1 MNFIGDLQK
10 KRSNYN
16 YADQARTQAESLKQ
30 LSAGIYT
37 EEERFV
43 YELLQNA
50 VDAFVDTKESTL
62 NVKIEIK
69 NSVLCFMHNGAQF
82 SERDIE
88 GLCDVGR
95 SNKSSNDK
103 ASNKKK
109 VGYKGI
115 GFKSVFM
122 QNVESVCVKSGNYC
136 FKFDKNECARLMP
149 NFPEGRLSP
158 DETPWQIIPIICDAP
173 LGFDTSSF
181 NVATFIETRDS
192 STLAQKINQLLS
204 NPQFLLFLNA
214 SNINIELYND
224 GVLCAK
230 AGRETLGEEVRLLRD
245 GGVVSRW
252 LVSTTEP
259 IPVDESVRADLR
271 KDFNTP
277 QKLKEATHFEI
288 SFAIGVDESG
298 DFVKTSNS
306 VVYTFLP
313 TSYGNLGLPFLV
325 NANFITDAG
334 RQQLHQEAKWN
345 RIIFEKIPEYF
356 LRWIATISPG
366 HEDYWKI
373 LPKTKS
379 LHSDSLTA
387 IFDNALRNALSEV
400 AFIPRLSD
408 KVVIK
413 PVDAVMDRVGISKSV
428 GHNRLISHINA
439 EYNKNY
445 YGDNFVASQ
454 SVSLFKDYGVFIFD
468 KNCLPMMFEDSDV
481 FSKSVKGNVKLIEFL
496 HSYDC
501 EHADEQSEFR
511 QMVKCS
517 RCVLDENNNLKS
529 PQYLFLPTY
538 YKAHDNVTAK
548 VTYMSSEVYALL
560 GKDTKTWLCDCI
572 GLCELSDNSFVDY
585 LLKNDDYITED
596 NAIEVGRYL
605 FKINSNSNI
614 FSKDSDELAG
624 TVKFLSRGGR
634 LCAASELYLGDI
646 YKPELSF
653 EGVCDDDI
661 FISSDYLPRDAQSK
675 VVAEWKAFFL
685 NFGVQE
691 DICIENHSIDAYAVK
706 KDEKRIDK
714 EWIEVVVNCSQKYGN
729 YAYYGLSIE
738 THEGR
743 RFVFEAE
750 KIYFKSFSLLNL
762 CGNYS
767 SAKIILSR
775 ILSHNDAESLE
786 SISGVHVKGKCG
798 FYDKVIS
805 QDRLVAAGLK
815 SPNNFVW
822 LVQNKEIIPTTQGR
836 CELAKNVFINTIDG
850 IYELAGPY
858 LPVLDVDAQISDG
871 WQNIFNFKRSLT
883 LDDYLDILSAV
894 SKDAHVDNKE
904 RVNLIYKR
912 IVESGYQND
921 ERILRWGQNN
931 SLLSS
936 NGEYMRPEDL
946 SYITIEGF
954 KNTNKAYV
962 GRTEDSLR
970 DAILCLLRKFG
981 VRVITQNDVKL
992 RTTDEVP
999 DSDLKELLISKL
1011 QYLALLGGHFTDRYS
1026 FERCCKK
1033 LCSDINTGK
1042 FYHCGAIELTYGNDD
1057 DVVPR
1062 TTFSQDGKFY
1072 YTGKLKPTKLEPLMQ
1087 PLAHLLNLV
1096 HLEKELLIILIT
1108 QSHDELLEFLNE
1120 KGYDTGYLTAP
1131 KVEADGGVGEF
1142 AVMRAVNSP
1151 LDSKHMYAA
1160 QLEAQNFLMES
1171 RRDWSFP
1178 FGYGKCKMDGRPLF
1192 FSTVE
1197 GIKDE
1202 NGEEIAIVLKSYK
1215 KRGEPFHINPEEW
1228 QWIVD
1233 KGAKLLVLT
1242 IMDWCLDIV
1251 EIPQENLIS
1260 GQAIQLTFSTK
1271 NLDPQEHA
1279 DRISIFADTLHYFSG
1294 LTFDFEQLYIAP
1306 NSTRIRDVEF
1316 QNHQKQNDVSDDD
1329 I

>member
-1 MNFIGDLQK
+1 MGFIENLQK

-50 VDAFVDTKESTL
+50 VDAFIDTDEKVL
-62 NVKIEIK
+62 NVKIQIK
-69 NSVLCFMHNGAQF
+69 GGILCFMHNGAKF
-82 SERDIE
+82 TERDIE

-95 SNKSSNDK
+95 SNKSSNDQ

-149 NFPEGRLSP
+149 NFSDGRLSP
-158 DETPWQIIPIICDAP
+158 DETPWQIIPILCDAP
-173 LGFDTSSF
+173 LGFDTSNF
-181 NVATFIETRDS
+181 NVATFIETGES
-192 STLAQKINQLLS
+192 LTLVKKINQLLS
-204 NPQFLLFLNA
+204 DPQFLLFINA

-230 AGRETLGEEVRLLRD
+230 AGRETHGEDVRLLRD
-245 GGVVSRW
+245 GKIVSRW

-259 IPVDESVRADLR
+259 IPVDEIVRADLR

-277 QKLKEATHFEI
+277 QKLKEATDFEI

-298 DFVKTSNS
+298 GFVKTSNS

-356 LRWIATISPG
+356 LRWIATISPE

-400 AFIPRLSD
+400 AFIPRISD

-413 PVDAVMDRVGISKSV
+413 PADAIIDRVGISKSV
-428 GHNRLISHINA
+428 GQDRLVTHINA

-445 YGDNFVASQ
+445 YVDNFVASQ
-454 SVSLFKDYGVFIFD
+454 TVSLFKDYGVFIFD
-468 KNCLPMMFEDSDV
+468 KNYLPTMFEDSDV
-481 FSKSVKGNVKLIEFL
+481 FSNTVKGNVKLIEFL

-501 EHADEQSEFR
+501 EHTDEQAELR

-517 RCVLDENNNLKS
+517 RCVLDENNNLSS
-529 PQYLFLPTY
+529 PQDLFLPSE
-538 YKAHDNVTAK
+538 YKDIANVT
-548 VTYMSSEVYALL
+548 YINSEVYALL
-560 GKDTKTWLCDCI
+560 CKDTQTWLRKDV
-572 GLCELSDNSFVDY
+572 GLSELSDNSFVNY
-585 LLKNDDYITED
+585 LLDNNDYITED
-596 NAIEVGRYL
+596 NAIEIGRYL
-605 FKINSNSNI
+605 FKINSKSNI
-614 FSKDSDELAG
+614 FSQASYHRIN

-634 LCAASELYLGDI
+634 LCAACNLYLGDQF
-646 YKPELSF
+646 KPELSF

-661 FISSDYLPRDAQSK
+661 FISSEYLPCDAQSK
-675 VVAEWKAFFL
+675 DVAEWKAFLL

-691 DICIENHSIDAYAVK
+691 DINFEEQCIETFCK
-706 KDEKRIDK
+706 KRIEKRIDK
-714 EWIEVVVNCSQKYGN
+714 EWIEDVVNCSQKYGN
-729 YAYYGLSIE
+729 YANYGLSLE
-738 THEGR
+738 NKEGR
-743 RFVFEAE
+743 RFNFFAE
-750 KIYFKSFSLLNL
+750 EIHFKSYSLLNL
-762 CGNYS
+762 CGNYD

-775 ILSHNDAESLE
+775 ILSRNDAESLE
-786 SISGVHVKGKCG
+786 ENSGVYVRGECG
-798 FYDKVIS
+798 CWGRRIK
-805 QDRLVAAGLK
+805 QELLVAAGLK
-815 SPNNFVW
+815 SPNYFVW
-822 LVQNKEIIPTTQGR
+822 LIENKEIIPTTQGR

-850 IYELAGPY
+850 INEIVSPY
-858 LPVLDVDAQISDG
+858 LPVLDVATPVSDG
-871 WQNIFNFKRSLT
+871 WQNIFNFKRNLT
-883 LDDYLDILSAV
+883 LNDYLDILSAV
-894 SKDAHVDNKE
+894 SNDPDEDNKD
-904 RVNLIYKR
+904 RVNLIYKK

-921 ERILRWGQNN
+921 ERIARWGQYNR
-931 SLLSS
+931 LLSS

-954 KNTNKAYV
+954 KCTNTAYV
-962 GRTEDSLR
+962 GRTVDSLH
-970 DAILCLLRKFG
+970 DGILCLLRKFG
-981 VRVITQNDVKL
+981 VRVITQDDVKL
-992 RTTDEVP
+992 KTTDAVL
-999 DSDLKELLISKL
+999 DSDLKELLTSKL
-1011 QYLALLGGHFTDRYS
+1011 QYLALLRGSFTNRYS
-1026 FERCCKK
+1026 FEHCCEK
-1033 LCSDINTGK
+1033 LSSDINAGK

-1087 PLAHLLNLV
+1087 PLAHLLNLM

-1108 QSHDELLEFLNE
+1108 QSHNELLEFLNE
-1120 KGYDTGYLTAP
+1120 KGYDTSYLTAP
-1131 KVEADGGVGEF
+1131 KVNADGGVGEL
-1142 AVMRAVNSP
+1142 AVTRGGNSH
-1151 LDSKHMYAA
+1151 LDSKHMYTA
-1160 QLEAQNFLMES
+1160 QLEAQKFLIDS
-1171 RRDWSFP
+1171 RQDWSFP
-1178 FGYGKCKMDGRPLF
+1178 VGYGTCNMDGSPKF
-1192 FSTVE
+1192 FSNVD
-1197 GIKDE
+1197 GIKD
-1202 NGEEIAIVLKSYK
+1202 NHGEEIAIVLKSYK
-1215 KRGEPFHINPEEW
+1215 KRDEPFHINPEEW
-1228 QWIVD
+1228 QWIVE

-1242 IMDWCLDIV
+1242 FVNRGFDIV
-1251 EIPQENLIS
+1251 EIPQENLIC
-1260 GQAIQLTFSTK
+1260 GQSIQLSFSTK

-1279 DRISIFADTLHYFSG
+1279 DRISAFAETLHYFSG
-1294 LTFDFEQLYIAP
+1294 LTFDFEELYIAP
-1306 NSTRIRDVEF
+1306 NSTRIKDVEF
-1316 QNHQKQNDVSDDD
+1316 TNHQKQNEVSDFD